1 MVHDTSC
8 GSKFIL
14 FDCTASKGIMQ
25 DITCTNISNSIGI
38 SCASSISIMTWR
50 SVNVYDKVTSIRTY
64 QENTL
69 YNKIDQSIL
78 HSPLLPLLFISLARF
93 HFLLLPRLLLLW
105 GLLPWIISTREPL
118 SILFRFL
125 FLT

>member
-1 MVHDTSC
+1 MVQDASC

-14 FDCTASKGIMQ
+14 FDCTAGKGIMQ
-25 DITCTNISNSIGI
+25 EITRTNISNSIGI
-38 SCASSISIMTWR
+38 SCASSLIMTWR
-50 SVNVYDKVTSIRTY
+50 SVNVYDKVTSIRTISR
-64 QENTL
+64 EH
-69 YNKIDQSIL
+69 NKIDQSIL
-78 HSPLLPLLFISLARF
+78 HLPLLPLLFISLARF
-93 HFLLLPRLLLLW
+93 HFLLLSRLLLLW